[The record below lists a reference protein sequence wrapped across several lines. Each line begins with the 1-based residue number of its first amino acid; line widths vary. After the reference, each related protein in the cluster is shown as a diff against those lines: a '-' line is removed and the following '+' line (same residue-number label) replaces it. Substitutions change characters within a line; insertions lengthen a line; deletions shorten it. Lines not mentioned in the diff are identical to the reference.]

1 MKTPKDFQVC
11 TFSINRRAPW
21 HNTNLKENQVKKNLM
36 LALAALAIAI
46 FPAVSRAYA
55 SQPLEGVI
63 SDSMCGRRHMAT
75 GKTPA
80 QCVKECIR
88 NNSHYVLVTKDKIY
102 DLTGKLQAVTPFA
115 GKRVR
120 IEGAVAR
127 DTVKVEAVQ
136 EIKPE
141 MPANMPM

>member
-1 MKTPKDFQVC
+1 
-11 TFSINRRAPW
+11 
-21 HNTNLKENQVKKNLM
+21 VKKNLIP
-36 LALAALAIAI
+36 ALAILAVAT
-46 FPAVSRAYA
+46 FPAVTRVYA
-55 SQPLEGVI
+55 SQPVEGVI
-63 SDSMCGRRHMAT
+63 SDSMCGRKHMAT

-88 NNSHYVLVTKDKIY
+88 NNAHYVLVTKDKIY
-102 DLTGKLQAVTPFA
+102 DLTGKPQAIAPLA

-120 IEGAVAR
+120 IEGALDR

>member
-1 MKTPKDFQVC
+1 MHIFRQLLSPMTQP
-11 TFSINRRAPW
+11 
-21 HNTNLKENQVKKNLM
+21 NLKENQVKKNLM
-36 LALAALAIAI
+36 LALAVLSFAIS
-46 FPAVSRAYA
+46 PVVSRVYA

-63 SDSMCGRRHMAT
+63 SDSTCGRRHMAT
-75 GKTPA
+75 GKTSA
-80 QCVKECIR
+80 QCVNECIR

-102 DLTGKLQAVTPFA
+102 DLTGKLQAVAPLA

-120 IEGAVAR
+120 IEGALDR
-127 DTVKVEAVQ
+127 DTVKVEAVH

>member
-1 MKTPKDFQVC
+1 MKKPL
-11 TFSINRRAPW
+11 IP
-21 HNTNLKENQVKKNLM
+21 
-36 LALAALAIAI
+36 ALAVLAIAI
-46 FPAVSRAYA
+46 FPAVSRVYA
-55 SQPLEGVI
+55 SQLLEGVI
-63 SDSMCGRRHMAT
+63 SDSMCGRKHMET

-80 QCVKECIR
+80 QCVAECIR
-88 NNSHYVLVTKDKIY
+88 KNSHYVLVTKDKIY
-102 DLTGKLQAVTPFA
+102 NLTGKPQTVAAFA

-120 IEGAVAR
+120 IEGALDR

>member
-1 MKTPKDFQVC
+1 
-11 TFSINRRAPW
+11 
-21 HNTNLKENQVKKNLM
+21 M
-36 LALAALAIAI
+36 LALAVLSCAI
-46 FPAVSRAYA
+46 FPAVTRVYA
-55 SQPLEGVI
+55 SQPVEGVI

-102 DLTGKLQAVTPFA
+102 DLTGKLQAVATFA
-115 GKRVR
+115 GKHVR
-120 IEGAVAR
+120 IEGALDR
-127 DTVKVEAVQ
+127 DTVKVDAVQ
-136 EIKPE
+136 QIKPE

>member
-1 MKTPKDFQVC
+1 MNGLAQSTL
-11 TFSINRRAPW
+11 
-21 HNTNLKENQVKKNLM
+21 HLKENNVKKHAIAT
-36 LALAALAIAI
+36 LALFAAVTI
-46 FPAVSRAYA
+46 PAVPRIYA
-55 SQPLEGVI
+55 AQPLDGVI
-63 SDSMCGRRHMAT
+63 SDSMCGRKHMAT

-102 DLTGKLQAVTPFA
+102 NLTGKPQAVAPLA

-120 IEGAVAR
+120 IEGALDR

-136 EIKPE
+136 EIKSE

>member
-1 MKTPKDFQVC
+1 MHIFHQPLSPIAQHQPQGE
-11 TFSINRRAPW
+11 SGE
-21 HNTNLKENQVKKNLM
+21 EN
-36 LALAALAIAI
+36 LALVILSFAI
-46 FPAVSRAYA
+46 FPAVSQVYA

-63 SDSMCGRRHMAT
+63 SDSMCGREHMAT

-102 DLTGKLQAVTPFA
+102 NLTGKPQAVAPFA

-120 IEGAVAR
+120 IEGALDR
-127 DTVKVEAVQ
+127 DTVKVEAIQ